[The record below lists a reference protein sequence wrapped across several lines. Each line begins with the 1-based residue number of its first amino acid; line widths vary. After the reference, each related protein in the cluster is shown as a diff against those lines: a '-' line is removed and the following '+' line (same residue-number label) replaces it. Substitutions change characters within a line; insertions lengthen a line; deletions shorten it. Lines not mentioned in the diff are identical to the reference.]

1 MGNANSALLD
11 NIVQGSNFDRDE
23 VDRLRKRFMKLD
35 KDNSGTIE
43 RDEFLS
49 LPQVSSNPL
58 ATRMIA
64 IFDEDGGGDVDFQ
77 EFVSGLSAFSSKG
90 NKEEKLRFAFKV
102 YDIDRDGYIS
112 NGELFIVLKMMVGS
126 NLKDQQLQ
134 QIVDKTIM
142 EADLDR
148 DGKISFEE
156 FTRMVENTDVSMSMT
171 LGMLVSSP
179 IGVRRGEPST
189 ADFRGRSVLAV
200 RRDTREHEEAFGARG
215 TGRERGQIYRV
226 YRIIHPA
233 TTDMSCHSSS
243 CSLRLSLKPAFF
255 SHPSST
261 CV

>member
-1 MGNANSALLD
+1 MGNTTSAVLD
-11 NIVQGSNFDRDE
+11 DIVQGSNFDRDE

-43 RDEFLS
+43 REEFLS
-49 LPQVSSNPL
+49 LPQISSNPL

-90 NKEEKLRFAFKV
+90 NKEQKLRFAFKV

-112 NGELFIVLKMMVGS
+112 NGELFIVLKMMVGN

-142 EADLDR
+142 EADKDN

-156 FTRMVENTDVSMSMT
+156 FAAVIEQTDVSMNMT
-171 LGMLVSSP
+171 L
-179 IGVRRGEPST
+179 
-189 ADFRGRSVLAV
+189 DQF
-200 RRDTREHEEAFGARG
+200 
-215 TGRERGQIYRV
+215 
-226 YRIIHPA
+226 
-233 TTDMSCHSSS
+233 
-243 CSLRLSLKPAFF
+243 
-255 SHPSST
+255 
-261 CV
+261 

>member
-1 MGNANSALLD
+1 MGNTTSAVLD
-11 NIVQGSNFDRDE
+11 NLVQGSNFDRDE

-49 LPQVSSNPL
+49 LPQISSNPL

-77 EFVSGLSAFSSKG
+77 EFVTGLSAFSSKG
-90 NKEEKLRFAFKV
+90 NKEQKLHFAFKV

-142 EADLDR
+142 EADLDK

-156 FTRMVENTDVSMSMT
+156 FTKMVESTDISMSMT
-171 LGMLVSSP
+171 V
-179 IGVRRGEPST
+179 
-189 ADFRGRSVLAV
+189 DQF
-200 RRDTREHEEAFGARG
+200 
-215 TGRERGQIYRV
+215 
-226 YRIIHPA
+226 
-233 TTDMSCHSSS
+233 
-243 CSLRLSLKPAFF
+243 
-255 SHPSST
+255 
-261 CV
+261 

>member
-1 MGNANSALLD
+1 QACNHQPHHCTHFTTQQPAKMGNQQSGILD
-11 NIVQGSNFDRDE
+11 NIASGSNFDREE

-43 RDEFLS
+43 RDEFLA
-49 LPQVSSNPL
+49 LPQISSNPL

-90 NKEEKLRFAFKV
+90 NKEEKLRFAFRV
-102 YDIDRDGYIS
+102 YDIDRDGFIS

-156 FTRMVENTDVSMSMT
+156 FTKMVENTDVSMSMT
-171 LGMLVSSP
+171 L
-179 IGVRRGEPST
+179 
-189 ADFRGRSVLAV
+189 DQF
-200 RRDTREHEEAFGARG
+200 
-215 TGRERGQIYRV
+215 
-226 YRIIHPA
+226 
-233 TTDMSCHSSS
+233 
-243 CSLRLSLKPAFF
+243 
-255 SHPSST
+255 
-261 CV
+261 

>member
-1 MGNANSALLD
+1 
-11 NIVQGSNFDRDE
+11 
-23 VDRLRKRFMKLD
+23 
-35 KDNSGTIE
+35 
-43 RDEFLS
+43 
-49 LPQVSSNPL
+49 
-58 ATRMIA
+58 MIA

-171 LGMLVSSP
+171 LGMCKKITHSTNVREARADMWQINSSGEMRYP
-179 IGVRRGEPST
+179 RAWRGVRRHRRTTGNGMGT
-189 ADFRGRSVLAV
+189 AVSVYTFHQ
-200 RRDTREHEEAFGARG
+200 D
-215 TGRERGQIYRV
+215 ERLHFSG
-226 YRIIHPA
+226 
-233 TTDMSCHSSS
+233 
-243 CSLRLSLKPAFF
+243 CSLRRSLKPAFF
-255 SHPSST
+255 SQPSMTCVWSAPGPATESACLKSST
-261 CV
+261 IRSDSRECVPLWSMTSRAIFMSFSNRDSWYPDWWRRVSP

>member
-1 MGNANSALLD
+1 
-11 NIVQGSNFDRDE
+11 
-23 VDRLRKRFMKLD
+23 MKLD

-102 YDIDRDGYIS
+102 YDIDRDNYIS

-142 EADLDR
+142 EADLDG

-156 FTRMVENTDVSMSMT
+156 FTKMVENTDVSMSMT
-171 LGMLVSSP
+171 LGTSLFDARQLFCLPLCLLTMM
-179 IGVRRGEPST
+179 GENH
-189 ADFRGRSVLAV
+189 RSVLDV
-200 RRDTREHEEAFGARG
+200 TSVLMIPRRWGVSFDDDDDYDDTGTSGLRRGNGDEMYSCFG
-215 TGRERGQIYRV
+215 
-226 YRIIHPA
+226 
-233 TTDMSCHSSS
+233 
-243 CSLRLSLKPAFF
+243 L
-255 SHPSST
+255 
-261 CV
+261 